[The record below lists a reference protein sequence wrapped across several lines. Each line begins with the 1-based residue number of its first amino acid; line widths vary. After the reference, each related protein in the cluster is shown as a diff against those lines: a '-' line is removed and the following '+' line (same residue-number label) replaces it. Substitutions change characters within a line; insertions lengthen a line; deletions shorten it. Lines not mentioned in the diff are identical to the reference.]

1 MRKREFYLQDD
12 QSNKYWTIEV
22 EGDSVITTNGRM
34 GAKPRET
41 RAAFGTSDLAL
52 REAEKPFWCLR
63 VTRAPKRP
71 ASRAASGAVRAAR
84 PASA

>member
-52 REAEKPFWCLR
+52 REAEKPF
-63 VTRAPKRP
+63 
-71 ASRAASGAVRAAR
+71 
-84 PASA
+84 